1 MSVRWVENRACIING
16 ALCRNS
22 RISEQERREK
32 ASGGERERERE
43 RVKGRGGGGW
53 KRDESRQT
61 GRRARFSRLRVDESG
76 SHPLLRTSSTRHS
89 PLAAPD
95 QSPGFNPS
103 PTSSSSS
110 FSSFSTSCSS
120 CRCALVVHRH
130 RFHQFAINFNLK
142 PPAKP
147 LNPSRSQRLRSTPFA
162 TLPRA
167 HAALSRPSPVPPSPA
182 LFERVP
188 DWPRAF
194 SFPSDPP
201 SARDPTYVRRN
212 AHR

>member
-1 MSVRWVENRACIING
+1 MPEFEDQRAREEKKR
-16 ALCRNS
+16 AAE
-22 RISEQERREK
+22 SERGRERKGER
-32 ASGGERERERE
+32 SGGWMEEGREQT
-43 RVKGRGGGGW
+43 
-53 KRDESRQT
+53 DRQ
-61 GRRARFSRLRVDESG
+61 ASAFLSSESG
-76 SHPLLRTSSTRHS
+76 REWKPSSFTYELDRRSPPPAPPPPPPLTSPPDSTLLRPLL
-89 PLAAPD
+89 PP
-95 QSPGFNPS
+95 PS
-103 PTSSSSS
+103 
-110 FSSFSTSCSS
+110 SSFSTSCSS

-162 TLPRA
+162 ALPRA
-167 HAALSRPSPVPPSPA
+167 HAALSRPLAGPPSPA